1 MAIIRVEKQR
11 NFVAIDKT
19 CLEDD
24 RLSFKAKGLHS
35 YLMSRPDNWKP
46 ILEQLS
52 TVSKDKQASV
62 RAGMKELED
71 CGYIIRRPVKDNG
84 KIVEWEHIVYEK
96 PQKPSLSPQVGFP
109 QVEIPQVE
117 IPQVENR
124 RLISNEVI
132 NNDLISNEVINLL
145 SAAADDP
152 PPKYDTDSE
161 PYKLAHYLREQILS
175 RDPQTKVPANTLEAL
190 QSWSKDA
197 DRMIRLDHRDFA
209 EAKELIKWCQ
219 KDSFWSSNILSM
231 ATFRKQYDKLK
242 RQSGGKQK
250 YDPTTVDW
258 EAEAAKYL
266 P

>member
-117 IPQVENR
+117 NR

-145 SAAADDP
+145 SAAADAP

-161 PYKLAHYLREQILS
+161 PYKLAHYLREQILL

-219 KDSFWSSNILSM
+219 QDSFWSSNILSM

-242 RQSGGKQK
+242 RQSGGKKK
-250 YDPTTVDW
+250 YDPTAVDW